1 LEEKMPVLYSTTKM
15 TVDEFLSLPETDEH
29 LELVDGE
36 IVVSPKPKT
45 SHQILTSEIY
55 MLLRMATNGLG
66 RVVPEKELVVDSE
79 VSENVRVPD
88 LMYICEDRKG
98 IVFEDAIRGAPD
110 IAVEVLSPSTE
121 EVDRI
126 SKRDEYEDAGV
137 KEYWIV
143 DPDDRAVLI
152 HDFKNDTHQVYA
164 EGESFVSSVLAE
176 QNIKAEFKVKDIFIV
191 LDK

>member
-1 LEEKMPVLYSTTKM
+1 MPVLYSTTKM
-15 TVDEFLSLPETDEH
+15 TVDEFLSLPEADEH

-55 MLLRMATNGLG
+55 MLLRQATKGLG
-66 RVVPEKELVVDSE
+66 RVVPEKELVVDSG

-98 IVFEDAIRGAPD
+98 IVFEDAIKGAPD
-110 IAVEVLSPSTE
+110 IAIEVLSPSTE

-126 SKRDEYEDAGV
+126 SKRDEYEEADV
-137 KEYWIV
+137 REYWIV
-143 DPDDRAVLI
+143 DPEDRAVLV
-152 HDFKNDTHQVYA
+152 HDFKNETHQVYA
-164 EGESFVSSVLAE
+164 GGDSYVSSVLAE
-176 QNIKAEFKVKDIFIV
+176 QHIEAEFKVKNIFSI